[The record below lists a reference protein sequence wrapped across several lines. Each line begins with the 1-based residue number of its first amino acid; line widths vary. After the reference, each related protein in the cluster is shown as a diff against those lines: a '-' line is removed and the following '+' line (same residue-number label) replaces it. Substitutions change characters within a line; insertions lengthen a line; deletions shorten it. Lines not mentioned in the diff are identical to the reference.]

1 MSASLE
7 IIPLKGLPL
16 VRPGDKLAEMIIET
30 ARRLKV
36 GIKSKDVLVIGQKA
50 VSKSEGEVVDT
61 NAVKPSHQAFAL
73 AKKTG
78 RNPGFVEL
86 VLRNTSRIVRADK
99 TALIVRTK
107 QGWTCLNAGVDKS
120 NVKGPSTFALLP
132 RNPDASARGIRAEI
146 RRKTGK
152 TVAVVI
158 TDTHS
163 RPFRLGQVE
172 ETIGIA
178 GISPFVDYRGSRDL
192 FGYELHFKNVAVA
205 DELAGAAELVMGQ
218 GREATPAAI
227 VRGLTRARFQDRA
240 RSSGLV
246 VSRREDLFRG
256 TL

>member
-1 MSASLE
+1 M
-7 IIPLKGLPL
+7 IK
-16 VRPGDKLAEMIIET
+16 PGDMLAEMIIQT
-30 ARRLKV
+30 AIRLKIGV
-36 GIKSKDVLVIGQKA
+36 KNGDIFVIGQKA
-50 VSKSEGEVVDT
+50 VSKSEGELVDIS
-61 NAVKPSHQAFAL
+61 NIKPSPRAVKLSRR
-73 AKKTG
+73 TG
-78 RNPGFVEL
+78 RAAGFVDL
-86 VLRNTSRIVRADK
+86 VLRNTSKVLRADK
-99 TALIVRTK
+99 TALLVRTR

-132 RNPDASARGIRAEI
+132 RNPDFSARKVRSTIRSM
-146 RRKTGK
+146 TGK
-152 TVAVVI
+152 NVGVII

-178 GISPFVDYRGSRDL
+178 GISPFVDYRGSKDL
-192 FGYELHFKNVAVA
+192 FGYQLRFKNVAVA

-227 VRGLTRARFQDRA
+227 IRGLRRVRFQDRA